1 MWDVAAAK
9 GLRERKKEQTRM
21 TIAHAAIGLFLQRGY
36 DHVSIADIAAA
47 AGVAKMTVTNYF
59 PAKEDLIISAGVS
72 VVPDLAGAVR
82 GRAPGESPVA
92 ALARFVQSELDRR
105 AEWTGLHDG
114 VTQFARMSMGSPSL
128 TEAFARVWDGV
139 QAELAQAF
147 GEAAG
152 EPAAAALSADTAA
165 GLIGVGQARDQG
177 RDKEADEAL
186 AALAA
191 ALTVPRIRAQ
201 LAAAQVA
208 SSMRILTGVNLIRQ
222 AAGLSADQTAAQA
235 RTEATAAFGLLER
248 GLGAFPD

>member
-1 MWDVAAAK
+1 VAAEK

-21 TIAHAAIGLFLQRGY
+21 TIAHAAIGLFLERGY
-36 DHVSIADIAAA
+36 DHVSIADIAEA

-82 GRAPGESPVA
+82 GRGAGESPVA

-128 TEAFARVWDGV
+128 AEAFTRVWDGV

-147 GEAAG
+147 EEAAG
-152 EPAAAALSADTAA
+152 EPAPAALSADTAA
-165 GLIGVGQARDQG
+165 GLIGSGRARDHG

-186 AALAA
+186 QALAA
-191 ALTVPRIRAQ
+191 ALTVPRLLAQ
-201 LAAAQVA
+201 VAAAQVA
-208 SSMRILTGVNLIRQ
+208 SSMRILTGANLIRQ

-235 RTEATAAFGLLER
+235 RTETAAAFGLLER
-248 GLGAFPD
+248 GLGTFPG